1 MKKATKDV
9 KALLYATVKLEGTK
23 YTMMARPRTVRS
35 ERPITTSDE
44 MWSTKYRGK
53 LVEQTIKDQRAE
65 YPECPRPITSC
76 PQWNTPWTD
85 LSTPSEN
92 IAPSSMNRY
101 EDHSG
106 RKVGPI
112 TNKGHSHY
120 SQSKA
125 SFKEQPTL
133 TKPKQ

>member
-1 MKKATKDV
+1 MLFRSLKKREADHQGGGDV
-9 KALLYATVKLEGTK
+9 VDEVQEE
-23 YTMMARPRTVRS
+23 ARGA
-35 ERPITTSDE
+35 D
-44 MWSTKYRGK
+44 
-53 LVEQTIKDQRAE
+53 KDQRAE

-133 TKPKQ
+133 TKPK